1 MFVLS
6 FPCLA
11 DIRPDHVTEKRCTAS
26 KKEEQGAA
34 SCAIKIEEPR
44 PDQKKKSILQYINR
58 NERRLDW
65 ELGEVGIQAPFPSS
79 VVQSK
84 ACITHRLV
92 RSVPAPEGD
101 WIVHQTG

>member
-26 KKEEQGAA
+26 KKEEQGLHHVRLR
-34 SCAIKIEEPR
+34 SKSHVQI
-44 PDQKKKSILQYINR
+44 KKKSILQYINR